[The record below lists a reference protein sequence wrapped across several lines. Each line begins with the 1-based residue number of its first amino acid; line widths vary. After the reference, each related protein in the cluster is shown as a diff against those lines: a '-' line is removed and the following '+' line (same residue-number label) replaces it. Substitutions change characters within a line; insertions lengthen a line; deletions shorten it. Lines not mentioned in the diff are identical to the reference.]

1 MKRRIPAAGAGAE
14 PRPPGQNPVKL
25 GTTRY
30 NSVKTR
36 YNSVKK
42 KTRVSSKKSLEIV
55 IVGFRLSRFPKW
67 WVVTLFRGS

>member
-30 NSVKTR
+30 NSVKKK
-36 YNSVKK
+36 NSRIEQKNHL
-42 KTRVSSKKSLEIV
+42 KSLLWV
-55 IVGFRLSRFPKW
+55 PVSVDSLSG
-67 WVVTLFRGS
+67 GS